1 MKVGSPRGLAIRAC
15 ALFDLIEARWE
26 RTATR
31 QLLATALV
39 ALFLV
44 TLGVIELK
52 RRDWL
57 PAAMSGA
64 VPSSHFGAVAL
75 VFTFLLIFEIA
86 SLIFALAHSV
96 AESLGKQFE
105 LLALILMR
113 EAFLEF
119 GSAAEPVSWNRLAAA
134 VPHALADMG
143 GALAV
148 FVLLIFYYRAQ
159 RHRSI
164 TTREEDQTSF
174 VCAKKVVAL
183 ALLGLFLQLAL
194 GTAGTIARGA
204 ASQFFQTFYTI
215 LILSD
220 ILIVLI
226 SLRFSSSFPIV
237 FRNAGFAAATLVVRV
252 ALSAPP
258 YVNAVLATTGVAFA
272 LSLSLAYNSFRD
284 NARAVREAT
293 RTPSA

>member
-1 MKVGSPRGLAIRAC
+1 MSVGSPRWLAHRIC
-15 ALFDLIEARWE
+15 AVFDWIEARWE

-31 QLLATALV
+31 QFLGTALV
-39 ALFLV
+39 TLFLV

-52 RRDWL
+52 RRGWL
-57 PAAMSGA
+57 PAEISGA

-119 GSAAEPVSWNRLAAA
+119 GSAAEPVSWNRLAVA
-134 VPHALADMG
+134 VPHALADMA

-159 RHRSI
+159 RHRTI
-164 TTREEDQTSF
+164 TTREEDQATF

-183 ALLGLFLQLAL
+183 ALLGLFIQLAL

-258 YVNAVLATTGVAFA
+258 YVNAVLATAGVAFA
-272 LSLSLAYNSFRD
+272 LALSLAYNSFRD
-284 NARAVREAT
+284 NARGMREASH
-293 RTPSA
+293 TPPS